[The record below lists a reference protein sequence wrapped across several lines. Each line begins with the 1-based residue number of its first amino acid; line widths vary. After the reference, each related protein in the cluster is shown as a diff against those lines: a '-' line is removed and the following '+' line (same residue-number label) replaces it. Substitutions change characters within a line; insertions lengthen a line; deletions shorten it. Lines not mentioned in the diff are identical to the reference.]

1 MARNYRFGELNEIRR
16 STTRKAYNPS
26 TYDPLQNVFQN
37 SEGTFNPSAAA
48 NISSVFSAQVVGL
61 VGIGPV
67 HPDKFPLFFKIV
79 VDQYGSDI
87 NQHPSFFQ
95 VWVRSPELNSEAP
108 SPASH
113 IADLKDNDPLN
124 EFQHLAM
131 FPEPIIG
138 GVSSTTTLKAKI
150 GDIVKVSYFDTV
162 TGAEPLIREAAL
174 ASVGTTTTAGAANSR
189 RGYHNTQ
196 TQSSVSPTSGTPGA
210 ASTGAPAGV
219 QPTTTEEICRRPA
232 NQEFIRKYL
241 ESIAAINT
249 GTATAT
255 YTNDLA
261 GFEEYYTAVRTLI
274 GAAAG
279 TIDSEYTHRHYTE
292 FFHQRIARN
301 IYPVR
306 SAGASQRLEGKIKG
320 NVFQDTGRM
329 HALPDPEYWS
339 LVAPLI
345 TIVELLYDDRSITFT
360 GIRNWWRPEEYNAEP
375 TTVKGG
381 RDSAHLYGKALD
393 IDFADLPSTEIAQER
408 LYSLW
413 FCVPDIVMGL
423 GFGDDEVHVDFNQF
437 GRRRGWLYNSFR
449 AHASRRTGRYSTSW
463 NYPS

>member
-67 HPDKFPLFFKIV
+67 HPDKFPLFFKIM
-79 VDQYGSDI
+79 VDQYGSDVDG
-87 NQHPSFFQ
+87 HPSFFQ

-138 GVSSTTTLKAKI
+138 GVFSTTTLKAKI
-150 GDIVKVSYFDTV
+150 GDIVKVSYFDTI
-162 TGAEPLIREAAL
+162 TGAEPLVREGAM
-174 ASVGTTTTAGAANSR
+174 ASVGTPTTAGTENTR
-189 RGYHNTQ
+189 RGYNNTEPQ
-196 TQSSVSPTSGTPGA
+196 DGVSPTSGTPGA

-219 QPTTTEEICRRPA
+219 QPTTTEEICERQE
-232 NQEFIRKYL
+232 NQEFIQKYM

-249 GTATAT
+249 GTATAR

-261 GFEEYYTAVRTLI
+261 GFEEYYAAVRTLI
-274 GAAAG
+274 GTAAN
-279 TIDSEYTHRHYTE
+279 TIDSEYNHRHYTE
-292 FFHQRIARN
+292 FRHQSVARG

-320 NVFQDTGRM
+320 NVFQDGGKM

-345 TIVELLYDDRSITFT
+345 TIVELLYNDPRITFA

-375 TTVKGG
+375 TTVNGG
-381 RDSAHLYGKALD
+381 TNSAHLYGKALD
-393 IDFADLPSTEIAQER
+393 IDFSSFDATDVAQER

-413 FCVPDIVMGL
+413 FCVPGIVMGL

-437 GRRRGWLYNSFR
+437 RHRRGWLYNSFR
-449 AHASRRTGRYSTSW
+449 NYARPRTGSYSTSW
-463 NYPS
+463 NYLT